1 MPPDASEPR
10 WRRLPEERPH
20 QILNA
25 ALEVFDEHGLAGS
38 RLEDIA
44 KRAGVSKG
52 TIYLYFPNK
61 EELFREMIRTTIVA
75 AIAAAEQMPDDGTAK
90 EQLMAYM
97 REYWGF
103 ARSPAFSTV
112 YRLVISEL
120 HRFPD
125 LSEFYI
131 NEVVLRMRQLV
142 GKIIRRGIERG
153 EFREID
159 PAVAARMMASLVGT
173 NAMWCNK
180 RQFFPHINDRTD
192 EQVFQDL
199 ADFCLNALRA

>member
-1 MPPDASEPR
+1 MLSSPPEPR

-20 QILNA
+20 QILHA
-25 ALEVFDEHGLAGS
+25 ALEVFDEHGLAGA

-44 KRAGVSKG
+44 RRAGVSKG

-75 AIAAAEQMPDDGTAK
+75 AIADGELIPEGGSAT
-90 EQLMAYM
+90 EQLLAYM
-97 REYWGF
+97 RTYWDF
-103 ARSPAFSTV
+103 ARSPAFSTI
-112 YRLVISEL
+112 YRLVIGEL

-125 LSEFYI
+125 LSEFYV

-142 GKIIRRGIERG
+142 SRIIRRGIESG
-153 EFREID
+153 EFRD
-159 PAVAARMMASLVGT
+159 VPPLVASRMLASLIGT

-180 RQFFPHINDRTD
+180 RQCFPHIHDTTD
-192 EQVFQDL
+192 EQVFQEL
-199 ADFCLNALRA
+199 ADFYLHALRA